1 MDKRF
6 IKSVKHPAGL
16 NTHTHTH
23 THTHATA
30 CIYIIKRYLQK
41 CLFIFNKIG
50 GDKHLDL
57 SRDNYAC

>member
-1 MDKRF
+1 MNKRF

-23 THTHATA
+23 THATA
-30 CIYIIKRYLQK
+30 CIYIINRT
-41 CLFIFNKIG
+41 G

>member
-1 MDKRF
+1 MNKRF
-6 IKSVKHPAGL
+6 IKSVKHPEEL
-16 NTHTHTH
+16 NTR

-41 CLFIFNKIG
+41 CLFIFNRTG

>member
-23 THTHATA
+23 THT
-30 CIYIIKRYLQK
+30 RYSVYL
-41 CLFIFNKIG
+41 
-50 GDKHLDL
+50 
-57 SRDNYAC
+57 YY

>member
-1 MDKRF
+1 M
-6 IKSVKHPAGL
+6 VE
-16 NTHTHTH
+16 HTHTH

-41 CLFIFNKIG
+41 CLFIFDKTG

-57 SRDNYAC
+57 SRGFNA